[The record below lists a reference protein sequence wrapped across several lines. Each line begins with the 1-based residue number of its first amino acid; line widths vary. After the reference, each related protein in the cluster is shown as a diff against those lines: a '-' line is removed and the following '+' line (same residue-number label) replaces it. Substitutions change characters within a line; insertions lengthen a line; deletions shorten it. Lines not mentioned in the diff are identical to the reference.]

1 MRDSHIKQIKY
12 KSGFKW
18 INIDKPGK
26 KQINWLRNNF
36 KFDETDLKD
45 SLPPNQ
51 RPKVVDYPTYIFM
64 ILQFPFYDH
73 ETGEINS
80 SEIDFFISKDY
91 LIVVHMDK
99 LPTINELFDKEKK
112 GITNNGNMSTIL
124 YLVLHDL
131 LHYCFPMLNHIS
143 QDIDSIESHIFKH
156 EKDNVGTIREILRI
170 KRNIVDFRKIMQA
183 HKSIIQK
190 LIRQSEE
197 FLTTQKIEV
206 YYSNLVNHTKD
217 IWEFL
222 ENYKDTIDALHE
234 THESLNSNRLNQ
246 IIKTLTVFSVIV
258 FPLTLFA
265 AIFGMNSMN
274 SMPFV
279 KSPYDFWYIV
289 GIMFVGMLGMIT
301 YFKHKKWL

>member
-1 MRDSHIKQIKY
+1 MKDRHIKEIKY
-12 KSGFKW
+12 DSGFRW
-18 INIDKPGK
+18 INVDKPGK
-26 KQINWLRNNF
+26 KQINWLRDNF

-45 SLPPNQ
+45 CLPPNQ

-64 ILQFPFYDH
+64 ILQFPVYNS

-80 SEIDFFISKDY
+80 SEINFFISKY
-91 LIVVHMDK
+91 FLITVHTDG
-99 LPTINELFDKEKK
+99 LPTINELFNKEKK
-112 GITNNGNMSTIL
+112 QKQKNKNMSTIP

-131 LHYCFPMLNHIS
+131 LHYCFPMLNHIN
-143 QDIDSIESHIFKH
+143 QDIDSIESYIFKH
-156 EKDNVGTIREILRI
+156 ERNTIDTIREILRI

-190 LIRQSEE
+190 LIRESEQS
-197 FLTTQKIEV
+197 LTTQKIEA

-258 FPLTLFA
+258 FPLTLLA
-265 AIFGMNSMN
+265 AIFGMNTMN
-274 SMPFV
+274 SMPFIG
-279 KSPYDFWYIV
+279 SQYDFWYIA
-289 GIMFVGMLGMIT
+289 GIMFVGMLTMIF

>member
-1 MRDSHIKQIKY
+1 MQDRHIKEIKY
-12 KSGFKW
+12 SSGFRW
-18 INIDKPGK
+18 VNVDKPGR
-26 KQINWLRNNF
+26 KQINWLRDNF
-36 KFDETDLKD
+36 KFNETDLKD
-45 SLPPNQ
+45 CLPPNQ

-64 ILQFPFYDH
+64 ILQFPVYNR

-80 SEIDFFISKDY
+80 SEINFFINKNY
-91 LIVVHMDK
+91 LILVHTDQ
-99 LPTINELFDKEKK
+99 LPTINELFRKEKIQK
-112 GITNNGNMSTIL
+112 QKNGSMTTIL

-143 QDIDSIESHIFKH
+143 QDIDFIESHIFKFN
-156 EKDNVGTIREILRI
+156 KNNIGTIREILRI

-183 HKSIIQK
+183 HKSIINK
-190 LIRQSEE
+190 LIRHSEQ
-197 FLTTQKIEV
+197 FLSAQKIEA

-258 FPLTLFA
+258 FPLTLLA
-265 AIFGMNSMN
+265 AIFGMNTMN
-274 SMPFV
+274 SMPFIN
-279 KSPYDFWYIV
+279 SPYDFWYIA
-289 GIMFVGMLGMIT
+289 GIMFVGMISMIL
-301 YFKHKKWL
+301 YFKYKKWL

>member
-1 MRDSHIKQIKY
+1 MQDRHIKEIKY
-12 KSGFKW
+12 DSGFRW
-18 INIDKPGK
+18 VNIDKPGK
-26 KQINWLRNNF
+26 KQINWLRDNF
-36 KFDETDLKD
+36 NFDETDLKD
-45 SLPPNQ
+45 CLPPNQ

-64 ILQFPFYDH
+64 ILQFPVYNP

-80 SEIDFFISKDY
+80 SEINFFVSKDY
-91 LIVVHMDK
+91 LIVVHTDK
-99 LPTINELFDKEKK
+99 LPTINELFNKEKK
-112 GITNNGNMSTIL
+112 EKGKNGKMSTLL

-143 QDIDSIESHIFKH
+143 QDIDSIESYIFKFD
-156 EKDNVGTIREILRI
+156 KNNISTIREILRI

-197 FLTTQKIEV
+197 FLTTTKIEA
-206 YYSNLVNHTKD
+206 YYTNLVSHTKD

-265 AIFGMNSMN
+265 AIFGMNTMN
-274 SMPFV
+274 SMPFIG
-279 KSPYDFWYIV
+279 SPYDFWYIV
-289 GIMFVGMLGMIT
+289 GIMFIAMLGMIF